1 MIIVS
6 CYTELNSAMNDEYND
21 SNMNISEIEEEN
33 SCIDN
38 KFRTVRDGIS
48 HTRRISSVI
57 V

>member
-38 KFRTVRDGIS
+38 KFRTKC
-48 HTRRISSVI
+48 
-57 V
+57 